1 MMSSRAAV
9 VPSVFQATPMPIR
22 KSMPLILRSSK
33 LRLGKSL
40 VDCVAGRIAL
50 DLQLDVGIFPSDLS
64 RNAGS
69 TDGGRIHGADPHLPC
84 RLAVPSG
91 YLGTDIDVAQDPHTP
106 VIKGLACHRQVDT
119 SGRPDKQLNAEF
131 ALKRP
136 DLRRQGR
143 LGDMHPGCR
152 PTEMEL
158 LGNRNEIADLAEFHG
173 RRPYN
178 G

>member
-1 MMSSRAAV
+1 MV
-9 VPSVFQATPMPIR
+9 PIR
-22 KSMPLILRSSK
+22 
-33 LRLGKSL
+33 
-40 VDCVAGRIAL
+40 
-50 DLQLDVGIFPSDLS
+50 IF
-64 RNAGS
+64 
-69 TDGGRIHGADPHLPC
+69 
-84 RLAVPSG
+84 LAVLPYRAG

-158 LGNRNEIADLAEFHG
+158 LGNVVRSSMAGVPTMDDRVIRLSEFKI
-173 RRPYN
+173 PEKQI
-178 G
+178 

>member
-1 MMSSRAAV
+1 MSGYFRAIFPGTREAQMV
-9 VPSVFQATPMPIR
+9 AGYMVPIR
-22 KSMPLILRSSK
+22 
-33 LRLGKSL
+33 
-40 VDCVAGRIAL
+40 
-50 DLQLDVGIFPSDLS
+50 IF
-64 RNAGS
+64 
-69 TDGGRIHGADPHLPC
+69 
-84 RLAVPSG
+84 LAVLPYRAG